1 MLDYSR
7 SREQLDELRAAH
19 RRTRDQR
26 EADRIKAVVALAT
39 GWTAEEVAE
48 LLQIDPNTVRNHF
61 KRYRTEGLAGLNRVG
76 EGVGGSP
83 SLLTEEQLIELDVHL
98 QTNLYL
104 SAKAVAHW
112 VEETYGVSYTESGMT
127 AVLHRL
133 GYVYKKP
140 RYVPGKADREAQ
152 EQFLAE
158 NEKLQETK
166 GKDDPIYFMDAVHP
180 QHNPVRACGW
190 IKRGEDQEVRTNAG
204 RERININGAID
215 LDRLEPVVRFDP
227 TIDSD
232 STLALFVQLEAV
244 NPNATAIYIICDN
257 APYYRSRAVQDYL
270 KTSCI
275 QLVFLPSYAP
285 NLNLI
290 ERFWKFF
297 KKKTLYN
304 RYYETFAEFKA
315 ACEEF
320 FRNPSKYQ
328 RELRSLLTNR
338 FELIG

>member
-1 MLDYSR
+1 MLDYSL

-83 SLLTEEQLIELDVHL
+83 SLLTEEQLI
-98 QTNLYL
+98 
-104 SAKAVAHW
+104 
-112 VEETYGVSYTESGMT
+112 
-127 AVLHRL
+127 L

-158 NEKLQETK
+158 YEKLQETK

-232 STLALFVQLEAV
+232 STLALFAQLEAV

-304 RYYETFAEFKA
+304 QYFETFAEFKA

-328 RELRSLLTNR
+328 RELRSLLTNN

>member
-1 MLDYSR
+1 
-7 SREQLDELRAAH
+7 
-19 RRTRDQR
+19 
-26 EADRIKAVVALAT
+26 
-39 GWTAEEVAE
+39 
-48 LLQIDPNTVRNHF
+48 
-61 KRYRTEGLAGLNRVG
+61 
-76 EGVGGSP
+76 
-83 SLLTEEQLIELDVHL
+83 
-98 QTNLYL
+98 
-104 SAKAVAHW
+104 
-112 VEETYGVSYTESGMT
+112 MT

-232 STLALFVQLEAV
+232 STLALFAQLEAV

-304 RYYETFAEFKA
+304 QYFETFAEFKA

-328 RELRSLLTNR
+328 RELRSLLTNN

>member
-1 MLDYSR
+1 M
-7 SREQLDELRAAH
+7 
-19 RRTRDQR
+19 
-26 EADRIKAVVALAT
+26 
-39 GWTAEEVAE
+39 
-48 LLQIDPNTVRNHF
+48 
-61 KRYRTEGLAGLNRVG
+61 
-76 EGVGGSP
+76 
-83 SLLTEEQLIELDVHL
+83 
-98 QTNLYL
+98 
-104 SAKAVAHW
+104 
-112 VEETYGVSYTESGMT
+112 
-127 AVLHRL
+127 
-133 GYVYKKP
+133 
-140 RYVPGKADREAQ
+140 
-152 EQFLAE
+152 
-158 NEKLQETK
+158 
-166 GKDDPIYFMDAVHP
+166 
-180 QHNPVRACGW
+180 
-190 IKRGEDQEVRTNAG
+190 
-204 RERININGAID
+204 
-215 LDRLEPVVRFDP
+215 
-227 TIDSD
+227 
-232 STLALFVQLEAV
+232 

-328 RELRSLLTNR
+328 RELRSLLTNN